1 METTLLGRCIFTSDE
16 NAKVFKKIITRS
28 SETPVRSEEL
38 DPKHQK
44 MYKLTE
50 DVDFAV
56 EATCRGKT
64 VECEW
69 LLDYLEEAYELIKA
83 LSKLPEV
90 TSYYV
95 LGDDSEM
102 PSFLITLS
110 GSNLIESDTYASK
123 AIDDWNVGKLFDEL
137 SSALR

>member
-1 METTLLGRCIFTSDE
+1 
-16 NAKVFKKIITRS
+16 
-28 SETPVRSEEL
+28 
-38 DPKHQK
+38 

-56 EATCRGKT
+56 EATCRGKS

-110 GSNLIESDTYASK
+110 GSSLIESDTYAGR
-123 AIDDWNVGKLFDEL
+123 AIDDWNVSKLFDEL
-137 SSALR
+137 SSA